1 MSIVNFS
8 IPVTL
13 DKRISKVIKE
23 KGFASKAEFVRS
35 ITMQYL
41 DVVETST
48 TQNAFQKLDQLTDEI
63 SKLVVQKFKG
73 KKLPSLEEQ
82 LEDM

>member
-8 IPVTL
+8 IPLTL

-23 KGFASKAEFVRS
+23 KGFASKAEFFRS

-41 DVVETST
+41 DVVESST
-48 TQNAFQKLDQLTDEI
+48 THNSYQKLDHLTDEI
-63 SKLVVQKFKG
+63 SKLIVQRFKG
-73 KKLPSLEEQ
+73 KNLPSAEQ
-82 LEDM
+82 QLDDM